1 MPPPLQAVLF
11 DLDDTLHDDTR
22 AYREAA
28 ERVARDVALE
38 SGIAAERLTAAYISL
53 ADKFWQGLTTD
64 VFGTPLAGL
73 RTQMWAGALQSVGLR
88 DPSLAIRCADA
99 YHRHRRDVLVLFPG
113 AARLLARLRERGIKL
128 GMITNG
134 FAATHREKIA
144 LLALEASFD
153 EILIADEVG
162 MLKPDPRIFRLA
174 ANRLGVP
181 PQACAMVGDRFERD
195 ITGAQAAGMFAVW
208 MNVRREAMP
217 AGATAPDAT
226 VTSVE
231 DVEAALRLPEYA

>member
-1 MPPPLQAVLF
+1 MPPLQAVLF

-22 AYREAA
+22 AYQEAA
-28 ERVARDVALE
+28 ERVAREVALE
-38 SGIAAERLTAAYISL
+38 SGIAPERLTAAYIAG

-64 VFGTPLAGL
+64 VFGTPLVGL
-73 RTQMWAGALQSVGLR
+73 RTQMWAAALKSVGLH

-113 AARLLARLRERGIKL
+113 AALLLARLRERGIKL

-134 FAATHREKIA
+134 FADTHREKIA

-174 ANRLGVP
+174 ANRLGVRP
-181 PQACAMVGDRFERD
+181 EACAMVGDRFERD
-195 ITGAQAAGMFAVW
+195 VTGAQAAGMFTVW
-208 MNVRREAMP
+208 MNVRGETMP
-217 AGATAPDAT
+217 AGAKAPDAT
-226 VTSVE
+226 VTGVG